1 MNPFREAV
9 RAEVLELVR
18 SDPEFRQELL
28 SMLAAPRTELLD
40 TAAFAAL
47 KGLNRDTVVRMVRA
61 GRIPSARKEGREW
74 RFPADDLQILPKSP
88 TGERQ
93 PLRVERR
100 SHRRAASDPS
110 SAVDAI
116 RFATG
121 DRDAA

>member
-47 KGLNRDTVVRMVRA
+47 KGLHPDTVVRMVRA

-88 TGERQ
+88 AVERQ

-100 SHRRAASDPS
+100 SHRRAAADPS
-110 SAVDAI
+110 STVDAI
-116 RFATG
+116 RFAAR
-121 DRDAA
+121 DRNVA

>member
-9 RAEVLELVR
+9 RAEILELVR

-28 SMLAAPRTELLD
+28 TMLAAPRIELLD

-47 KGLNRDTVVRMVRA
+47 KGLHRDTVVRMVRA

-88 TGERQ
+88 TVERQ

-100 SHRRAASDPS
+100 SHRRAAADP
-110 SAVDAI
+110 
-116 RFATG
+116 
-121 DRDAA
+121 